1 MKTLARLRP
10 RISALAA
17 LAISAVGLTVSL
29 TVPASAASWTSYP
42 TATGPRLCTSTRVYG
57 NINYQTCLDY
67 STFSRSSVRAI
78 TFVHAVGATMP
89 ACLDR

>member
-57 NINYQTCLDY
+57 NINYQTCGPL
-67 STFSRSSVRAI
+67 RSYTPSAP
-78 TFVHAVGATMP
+78 AMP